1 MWKNVGNKV
10 KIIAKIMCWA
20 GIVLSVIAGIAL
32 IISGQTAQVTIGSSY
47 LAVNGVVGGILVI
60 ILGSLG
66 AWLGSLATYA
76 LGEAADYAEKH

>member
-1 MWKNVGNKV
+1 
-10 KIIAKIMCWA
+10 
-20 GIVLSVIAGIAL
+20 
-32 IISGQTAQVTIGSSY
+32 
-47 LAVNGVVGGILVI
+47 VNGVVGGILVI